1 MKRSRL
7 TKSMLKRLI
16 NEEIEKVEEG
26 GMVVPYKDNPR
37 RGGDWAGRGGGS
49 FSTSGPNPDDALST
63 DQLFALFSAGFSPQ
77 SVAHIDKTS
86 LTPDMISAL
95 QSAGLM

>member
-37 RGGDWAGRGGGS
+37 RGRDWAGRGGGRFRS
-49 FSTSGPNPDDALST
+49 SGPNPDDALSP